1 MTSVHP
7 RSETTGAVPADQPP
21 GFSTPEKREN
31 YTTERYLGATGLNFY
46 LCDPS
51 LQLLLRYYMSEEDLE
66 WSQPYLERYGAL
78 TGGPISERAEIT
90 DKNPPK
96 LIKYDKWGNDIS
108 EVQLPESIL
117 ATKRDLRE
125 QGFLAV
131 SRSEEAA
138 KHGGVPRML
147 GAAFSYMLHQAEI
160 GMACATGMTGGVASL
175 VDKYA
180 PPEIRDW
187 VFPKLLS
194 EEWDGAMLMTE
205 RTGGSDIGAIETT
218 ATPDG
223 DAYRLNGFK
232 WFASNADGK
241 AYVTLAKPE
250 GASDSIKGV
259 GLFLVL
265 KERRDGTP
273 NGVRLRQLKDKLG
286 TKAVPSAEVEFVDA
300 EAFLLGR
307 GASGEGDG
315 TRGVARM
322 MEMVTDSRIGVA
334 SMGLGCAR
342 RALVESI
349 CYARARNAFGRRL
362 IDQPLMRHKLTD
374 MIVDL
379 EASQAMVFDAYGIPN
394 RARQRRAEGRLRLG
408 VPLAKLRAAR
418 LGVTMASDAIEI
430 HGGNGYVETWPVARI
445 LRDAQI
451 NPIWEGTDHILYL
464 DVRRAIEKENAD
476 EALIE
481 RLREAVDGC
490 EERVPAGRLV
500 QESIV
505 ELEKA
510 IAAWKRLDRETA
522 EGRLGMLSTL
532 MSDALAGALLVAQA
546 DWEQRELGTQRK
558 ELVARLFARR
568 YLGRQA
574 LQGIEV
580 DDSAEKRFFDLLDGA
595 FVDDRTAASP
605 K

>member
-1 MTSVHP
+1 MTAVHP
-7 RSETTGAVPADQPP
+7 RADSAKTTSTERTP

-51 LQLLLRYYMSEEDLE
+51 LQLTLSYYMSDDDLE
-66 WSQPYLERYGAL
+66 WSGPYLERYGAL

-96 LIKYDKWGNDIS
+96 LVKYDKWGHDIS
-108 EVQLPESIL
+108 HVQLPESIL
-117 ATKRDLRE
+117 ASKRDLRE
-125 QGFLAV
+125 NGFLAV

-138 KHGGVPRML
+138 KRGGVPRML

-160 GMACATGMTGGVASL
+160 GMSCATGMTGGVASL

-273 NGVRLRQLKDKLG
+273 NGVFLRQLKDKLG

-300 EAFLLGR
+300 EAFLLSR
-307 GASGEGDG
+307 GATGGGDE
-315 TRGVARM
+315 THGVSRM

-342 RALVESI
+342 RALVEAI

-362 IDQPLMRHKLTD
+362 IDQPLMRHKLTE

-379 EASQAMVFDAYGIPN
+379 EAAQAMVFDAYGIPN
-394 RARQRRAEGRLRLG
+394 KARRDDRAGRLRLG

-464 DVRRAIEKENAD
+464 DVRRAIESENAD
-476 EALIE
+476 EDLLA
-481 RLREAVDGC
+481 RLHEAVDGC
-490 EERVPAGRLV
+490 EERVPAARLV
-500 QESIV
+500 QQSIAN
-505 ELEKA
+505 LEQA
-510 IAAWKRLDRETA
+510 IAAWKSLDRETA
-522 EGRLGMLSTL
+522 EGRLGILSAL
-532 MSDALAGALLVAQA
+532 MSDALAGALLVEQA
-546 DWEQRELGTQRK
+546 DWEQRELGSRRK
-558 ELVARLFARR
+558 ELVARLFAER
-568 YLGRQA
+568 YLDGKP
-574 LQGIEV
+574 LGGIDA
-580 DDSAEKRFFDLLDGA
+580 DDSSEKRFFDLLDGVL
-595 FVDDRTAASP
+595 VDDRTAG
-605 K
+605 